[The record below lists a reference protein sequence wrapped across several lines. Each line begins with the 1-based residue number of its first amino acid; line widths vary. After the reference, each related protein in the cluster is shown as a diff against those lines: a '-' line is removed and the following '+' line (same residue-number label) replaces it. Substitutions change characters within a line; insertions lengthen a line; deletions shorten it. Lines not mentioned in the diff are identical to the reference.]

1 MPPVRIFV
9 SYSHRDTEYLGKDSL
24 VGYLTGLTAEL
35 DAEIWTDEQIPAGAA
50 WDAEIRS
57 RLLTSDVAVILVSQS
72 FLDSSYCTSV
82 EMRTFLERRTSDGM
96 ELLPVLLSACE
107 WERFEWLASGTPL
120 PSRDETLEEHYREPG
135 RRKRLYLRIRSQLR
149 EAIAR
154 ARERQASTAALAPA
168 PAAATVERRQITAVR
183 CDLVLAQAD
192 GRPVADDDLP
202 EILHDLVPEFLRVA
216 RPVFESQD
224 GHVAQG
230 TGSGMLVLFGYP
242 DSHEYESRSAVRAG
256 RDVVEIVRKLSARVE
271 AEVGIRLGVRVGVH
285 TGFVVTG
292 VAGQDAAEMLADDAT
307 MKTASCLAEI
317 AETDTVL
324 LSETTHRLVDRFV
337 ETASPRRV
345 DLPGSMGAVRAY
357 AILGDRG
364 RADERNRA
372 AIPLIG
378 RQQQLDLMLQRWTDA
393 RNSSGQIVLLRGDA
407 GAGKSRLVS
416 EMKQHVSAESAAWI
430 DWTCLHHQQDTA
442 FHPVIAWLEGWLD
455 VRAGYDAAAILK
467 QIRGAFAGFGA
478 RATEAAAAVAGLL
491 SAATPDPEQK
501 ELLLGVLAELV
512 IEHAADP
519 PLTLAIEDL
528 QWADPATTELLD
540 VLIEQVPGAPIL
552 LLATMRL
559 DEAPPHGVS
568 AASITQLTL
577 NRLDPNETRQMVLAI
592 TGGKTLPAEVDEE
605 IFAKTEGIP
614 LFIEDVTRTVI
625 ESDLLVAGENGYE
638 LVGPFQSLAIPPALQ
653 ESLLARLARLATA
666 KPIAQIGATIGR
678 EFIFEV
684 LQAVS
689 GFDDKLL
696 LEELDRLVS
705 AGVLYR
711 RGLLSKAKYVFK
723 HALVQEALQQS
734 LIKKQ
739 RRQYHKTIAEVLEA
753 KFPEVADQQ
762 PELVAYHYMEAGD
775 PVKAAELWE
784 RAARQGVP

>member
-1 MPPVRIFV
+1 MSPVRIFI

-24 VGYLTGLTAEL
+24 VGYLTGLTTEL

-50 WDAEIRS
+50 WDEEIRS
-57 RLLTSDVAVILVSQS
+57 RLLTSDIAVILVSQS
-72 FLDSSYCTSV
+72 FLDSSYCTNI

-107 WERFEWLASGTPL
+107 WERFEWLAAGSPL
-120 PSRDETLEEHYREPG
+120 PSREETLEEHYREPG
-135 RRKRLYLRIRSQLR
+135 RRKRLYLRIRGQLR

-154 ARERQASTAALAPA
+154 ARERQASPVVVAPI
-168 PAAATVERRQITAVR
+168 PVAATVERRQITAVR

-202 EILHDLVPEFLRVA
+202 EILHDLVPEFLRAA
-216 RPVFESQD
+216 RPVFESQH

-256 RDVVEIVRKLSARVE
+256 RDVVEIVRKLSTRVE

-292 VAGQDAAEMLADDAT
+292 VAGDDAAEMLADDAT

-317 AETDTVL
+317 AETNTVL
-324 LSETTHRLVDRFV
+324 VSETTHRLVDRFV
-337 ETASPRRV
+337 ETDSPRRV

-357 AILGDRG
+357 AIIGDRG
-364 RADERNRA
+364 RADDRSRA

-407 GAGKSRLVS
+407 GLGKSRLVS
-416 EMKQHVSAESAAWI
+416 EMKQHVSGEGAAWI
-430 DWTCLHHQQDTA
+430 EWTCLHHQQDIA
-442 FHPVIAWLEGWLD
+442 FHPVTAWLGD
-455 VRAGYDAAAILK
+455 RAS
-467 QIRGAFAGFGA
+467 
-478 RATEAAAAVAGLL
+478 EAAP
-491 SAATPDPEQK
+491 TPDPAQK
-501 ELLLGVLAELV
+501 EHVLGVLAELV
-512 IEHAADP
+512 LEHAAET
-519 PLTLAIEDL
+519 PLTLVIEDL

-559 DEAPPHGVS
+559 DEAPPRGLS

-577 NRLDPNETRQMVLAI
+577 NRFDPDETRQMVLAI
-592 TGGKTLPAEVDEE
+592 TGGKALPAEVDAE

-653 ESLLARLARLATA
+653 ESLLARLAKLATA
-666 KPIAQIGATIGR
+666 KPVAQIGATIGR

-711 RGLLSKAKYVFK
+711 RGLLSKARYVFK

-739 RRQYHKTIAEVLEA
+739 RRQYHKIIAEVLES
-753 KFPEVADQQ
+753 KFPEVAERQ

-775 PVKAAELWE
+775 PAKAAELCE
-784 RAARQGVP
+784 RAARQELEQDADELAGEEVR